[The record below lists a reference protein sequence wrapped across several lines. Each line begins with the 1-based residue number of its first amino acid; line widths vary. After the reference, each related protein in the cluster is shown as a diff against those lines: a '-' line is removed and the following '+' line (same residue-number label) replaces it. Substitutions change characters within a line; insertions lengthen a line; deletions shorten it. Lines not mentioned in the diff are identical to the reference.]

1 MSKRANPK
9 LIGGFVV
16 GALALAIVAVL
27 VIGGGR
33 FFTETRP
40 GIIYFQESVAGL
52 DIGAPVTFNG
62 VTVGSVT
69 GIGLVYRVQE
79 GAVSIPVSI
88 TLMPQNITFAEDEAY
103 GFDVKMLARDG
114 MRAQLGLFSI
124 LTGKLVINLVMAP
137 DTPIRL
143 NAADRETFLT
153 EDGIVEIPAI
163 RSQMQE
169 VRAAVETVLA
179 NLAAFEP
186 DAVLQEIHTSL
197 SAIREFVTMPE
208 LADTVHRANE
218 TMEQLQAVVEDIDK
232 RLAPVLT
239 GTGEALNSLRTL
251 AVEGELTLAET
262 RALMTRAQ
270 PALAR
275 IESTL
280 EQAERTL
287 AAAGASIEPGSALHH
302 QATQALREATSAAR
316 ALRSLATTLER
327 NPNALLF
334 GRQAR

>member
-16 GALALAIVAVL
+16 GALAIAIAAVL

-52 DIGAPVTFNG
+52 DIGAQVTLNG
-62 VTVGSVT
+62 VPIGSVT
-69 GIGLVYRVQE
+69 SIGLVYRVQE

-88 TLMPQNITFAEDEAY
+88 TLFPQNITFAEGDPQE
-103 GFDVKMLARDG
+103 FDVKMLAQDG
-114 MRAQLGLFSI
+114 MRAQLGLSSI
-124 LTGKLVINLVMAP
+124 LTGRLVINLVMAP
-137 DTPIRL
+137 DSAIRL
-143 NAADRETFLT
+143 HAADRETFLT
-153 EDGIVEIPAI
+153 EDGVIEIPAI
-163 RSQMQE
+163 SSQMQE

-179 NLAAFEP
+179 NLAAMEP
-186 DAVLQEIHTSL
+186 DVLLQEIQTSL
-197 SAIREFVTMPE
+197 QAVREFVTMPE
-208 LADTVHRANE
+208 LADTVRRTND
-218 TMEQLQAVVEDIDK
+218 TIGQIQALVEDVDR
-232 RLAPVLT
+232 RLGPMLAGAEEVIT
-239 GTGEALNSLRTL
+239 SVRTL
-251 AVEGELTLAET
+251 AVEGELTLAEVRT
-262 RALMTRAQ
+262 LVTQAQ

-275 IESTL
+275 VASTL

-302 QATQALREATSAAR
+302 QATLALREATSAAR
-316 ALRSLATTLER
+316 ALRSLANTLER